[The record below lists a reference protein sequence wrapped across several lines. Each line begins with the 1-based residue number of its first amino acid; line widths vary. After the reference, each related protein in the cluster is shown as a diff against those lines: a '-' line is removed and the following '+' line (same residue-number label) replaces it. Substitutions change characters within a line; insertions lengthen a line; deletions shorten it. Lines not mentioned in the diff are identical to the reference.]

1 MALLVENQS
10 LKSYNT
16 FGIDVKAKFFVK
28 INKPDDLIASSQ
40 IRTLDG
46 LSKITLGGGSNILF
60 TKDHEGL
67 VLLNQ
72 IMGVEVLNQNKQF
85 LNVRFGAGE
94 NWHKTVLWSL
104 QNNLGGIEN
113 LSLIPGTVGAA
124 PIQNIGAYGQEL
136 QNVFIELR
144 AFHLDQKKFFTLSK
158 DEMDFGYRNSVFKND
173 LKGKAVI
180 TDVTLRLSKNNH
192 QINASYA
199 SLKDKLDEL
208 NIQEPSIQDISK
220 AVIAVRQSKLPDPEK
235 LGNAG
240 SFFKNPVIT
249 KEQFKY
255 LLTLYSVVPHY
266 VLEENLIKVPAA
278 WLIDRAGWKNFRKN
292 NVGTYSKQPL
302 VLVNYGNSTGL
313 EIQRLAEDIIHSV
326 KSRFKIYL
334 QPEVNIW

>member
-158 DEMDFGYRNSVFKND
+158 DEMGFGYRNSVSCI
-173 LKGKAVI
+173 G
-180 TDVTLRLSKNNH
+180 
-192 QINASYA
+192 
-199 SLKDKLDEL
+199 
-208 NIQEPSIQDISK
+208 
-220 AVIAVRQSKLPDPEK
+220 
-235 LGNAG
+235 
-240 SFFKNPVIT
+240 
-249 KEQFKY
+249 
-255 LLTLYSVVPHY
+255 
-266 VLEENLIKVPAA
+266 
-278 WLIDRAGWKNFRKN
+278 
-292 NVGTYSKQPL
+292 
-302 VLVNYGNSTGL
+302 
-313 EIQRLAEDIIHSV
+313 
-326 KSRFKIYL
+326 
-334 QPEVNIW
+334 